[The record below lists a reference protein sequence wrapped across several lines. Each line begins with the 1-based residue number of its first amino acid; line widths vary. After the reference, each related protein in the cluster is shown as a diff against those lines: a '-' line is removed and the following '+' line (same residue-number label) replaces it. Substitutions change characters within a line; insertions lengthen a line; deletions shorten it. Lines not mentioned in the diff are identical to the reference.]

1 MCSVYM
7 TNNISILIPSTTVL
21 HINNFVSKITE
32 LFPCFCRYTP
42 EVRADIAKYVCKH
55 GTQAASTYFSRRV
68 GKKVSQSSVHLIKLS
83 YVECMKGSRGCPSDI
98 EVAKLPP
105 KKHGQPLLLGKN
117 VDEQVQLYLA

>member
-1 MCSVYM
+1 MFSLRDKQYQYINTVY
-7 TNNISILIPSTTVL
+7 SVL

-32 LFPCFCRYTP
+32 LFPCVCRYTP

-68 GKKVSQSSVHLIKLS
+68 VKKVSQSSVHLIKLS
-83 YVECMKGSRGCPSDI
+83 YVKCMKGSRGCPSDI